1 MKLVLDISGYFIK
14 YLLMNFI
21 LRLNI
26 LSLKIL
32 QDFNSMVSQKF
43 VEDLLR
49 GFLVFNDRVLV
60 VVSDLLQEEQR
71 VYFIGI
77 LEYWLIFCFKVVRLF
92 KKKLVFIYNDFWCL
106 YYVLNEIILVWYK
119 LLYSKL
125 QQV

>member
-1 MKLVLDISGYFIK
+1 MKLVLDISGYIIK

-32 QDFNSMVSQKF
+32 SGFNNMFGQKF

-77 LEYWLIFCFKVVRLF
+77 LEYWLIFCFKVVNLF
-92 KKKLVFIYNDFWCL
+92 KKKNGFYLKYFI
-106 YYVLNEIILVWYK
+106 
-119 LLYSKL
+119 
-125 QQV
+125 

>member
-32 QDFNSMVSQKF
+32 LGFNNMFSQKF

-92 KKKLVFIYNDFWCL
+92 KKNKIGFYLKYFI
-106 YYVLNEIILVWYK
+106 
-119 LLYSKL
+119 
-125 QQV
+125 QVMIFGVYIMF

>member
-32 QDFNSMVSQKF
+32 SGFNNMFGQKF

-77 LEYWLIFCFKVVRLF
+77 LEYWLIFCFKVVSLF
-92 KKKLVFIYNDFWCL
+92 
-106 YYVLNEIILVWYK
+106 
-119 LLYSKL
+119 
-125 QQV
+125 

>member
-77 LEYWLIFCFKVVRLF
+77 LEFWLIFCFKVVRLF
-92 KKKLVFIYNDFWCL
+92 KKKIGFYLKYFI
-106 YYVLNEIILVWYK
+106 
-119 LLYSKL
+119 
-125 QQV
+125 

>member
-77 LEYWLIFCFKVVRLF
+77 LEYQLIFCFKVVGLF
-92 KKKLVFIYNDFWCL
+92 
-106 YYVLNEIILVWYK
+106 
-119 LLYSKL
+119 
-125 QQV
+125 

>member
-21 LRLNI
+21 LYLNI

-32 QDFNSMVSQKF
+32 SGFNMFSQKF

-92 KKKLVFIYNDFWCL
+92 KKNKIGFYLKYFI
-106 YYVLNEIILVWYK
+106 
-119 LLYSKL
+119 
-125 QQV
+125 

>member
-32 QDFNSMVSQKF
+32 SGFNNMFSQKF

-60 VVSDLLQEEQR
+60 VVSDLLQEEQG

-77 LEYWLIFCFKVVRLF
+77 LEYWLIFCLKVVRLF
-92 KKKLVFIYNDFWCL
+92 KKKNWFLFKIFYIMIFGVYIMF
-106 YYVLNEIILVWYK
+106 
-119 LLYSKL
+119 
-125 QQV
+125 

>member
-60 VVSDLLQEEQR
+60 VVSDLLQEE
-71 VYFIGI
+71 
-77 LEYWLIFCFKVVRLF
+77 
-92 KKKLVFIYNDFWCL
+92 
-106 YYVLNEIILVWYK
+106 
-119 LLYSKL
+119 
-125 QQV
+125 